1 MPRKIGLLILGLT
14 FCLCTGCAVNPV
26 TGQEELMFFPQ
37 GQDVEIGQKYAP
49 EVEKQLTGRIDDQ
62 QLQNYID
69 YVGQKIVR
77 VSHNADFDFHFAA
90 VKDKSVNAL
99 SLPGGYVYIAA
110 GMLEKLRT
118 EAQLAAVLSHE
129 IVHVVARDSMNAMS
143 NQIGLEL
150 LLSAAISDK
159 TPQGVATAANLTK
172 RIFSLRYSRQDE
184 QTADETAVDYMVAAG
199 YNPYGMIETM
209 QLLQNEHGTTTID
222 FLSTHPSPQNRIVY
236 LTQRI
241 NARYNNLTGLK
252 IGKEDY
258 QKAVLNRL
266 PRY

>member
-1 MPRKIGLLILGLT
+1 MLRKIGLLILGLM

-26 TGQEELMFFPQ
+26 TGEEELMFFQQ

-49 EVEKQLTGRIDDQ
+49 GIEKQLAGRIDDQ

-77 VSHNADFDFHFAA
+77 VSHNADFDFHFVA

-110 GMLEKLRT
+110 GMLGKLRT

-143 NQIGLEL
+143 NQIGLEI
-150 LLSAAISDK
+150 LLSAVISDE
-159 TPQGVATAANLTK
+159 TPQGVATAADLT
-172 RIFSLRYSRQDE
+172 RQIFSLHYSRGDE

-209 QLLQNEHGTTTID
+209 QLLQNEHGSTAID
-222 FLSTHPSPQNRIVY
+222 FLSTHPSPQNRIAY
-236 LTQRI
+236 LTQKI
-241 NARYNNLTGLK
+241 NTRYNNLTGLK

-258 QKAVLNRL
+258 QKAVLERL
-266 PRY
+266 GR